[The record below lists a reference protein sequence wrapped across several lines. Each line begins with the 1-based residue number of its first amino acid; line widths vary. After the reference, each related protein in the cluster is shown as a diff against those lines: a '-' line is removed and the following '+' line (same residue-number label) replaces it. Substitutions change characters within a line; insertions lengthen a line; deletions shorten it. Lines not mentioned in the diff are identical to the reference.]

1 MKLQTPKEYSE
12 WLVDLQ
18 VEGQSV
24 YAWAIAE
31 YIKSYANQR
40 VIEELV
46 CLEEK
51 IPKDYY
57 DDELLA
63 ISKGIRKRI
72 KELKQD

>member
-40 VIEELV
+40 VIEEFN
-46 CLEEK
+46 K
-51 IPKDYY
+51 IPHLKTPLGEEVRMSSYY
-57 DDELLA
+57 VLT
-63 ISKGIRKRI
+63 RI